1 MKVKWEEAKR
11 IILEN
16 TEPVKETELL
26 VLEEAEG
33 RVLSENVVSPIDV
46 PDVNK
51 SAIDGFAFRSSS
63 LKKLPAELK
72 IVGETAAGDTEKK
85 EVKEGEAVFVMT
97 GGEIPEGAD
106 AAVRVED
113 VKVEGDRVIVDFP
126 LQPGTLVNF
135 KGSEI
140 REGEILIERGELL
153 DSLKVSLLAYVGVYA
168 VKVFRKPKVG
178 ILTTGNEILEPWESF
193 KRGYAYNSN
202 YYLLKSL
209 VEKAGG
215 EAVRLGKAEDE
226 PEALLKAIE
235 EGLNHVDILV
245 TTGGVSKGRYDFVKE
260 VVHRAR
266 VEVFFKQTNIRPGRP
281 LVFGRKG
288 RKLFFGLPGY
298 PTAAA
303 VNALEFLIPAVRKMA
318 GIKNYGNSY
327 VEAVAEERL
336 KSRPNRVDFIRVKVR
351 EGNGCLKVKSAGSQQ
366 TSVFRSFVDSDGLA
380 VVPEGRG
387 PVEPGEKVKVLL
399 LKEFL

>member
-1 MKVKWEEAKR
+1 MKVKWEEAKK
-11 IILEN
+11 IISEN
-16 TEPVKETELL
+16 TEPVKESELV

-63 LKKLPAELK
+63 LKELPAELK
-72 IVGETAAGDTEKK
+72 VVGETAAGDTERKQ
-85 EVKEGEAVFVMT
+85 VKEGEAVFVMT

-113 VKVEGDRVIVDFP
+113 VKVEGDKVIVDFP
-126 LQPGTLVNF
+126 VKPGNLVNF

-140 REGEILIERGELL
+140 RKGEVLLKRGELL
-153 DSLKVSLLAYVGVYA
+153 NFLRISLLAYVGVYA

-202 YYLLKSL
+202 YYFLKSL
-209 VEKAGG
+209 VERAGG
-215 EAVRLGKAEDE
+215 KAVRLGRAEDE

-235 EGLNHVDILV
+235 DGLNHVDILI
-245 TTGGVSKGRYDFVKE
+245 TTGGVSKGKYDFVKE
-260 VVHRAR
+260 VIHRAG

-281 LVFGRKG
+281 LVFGKREN
-288 RKLFFGLPGY
+288 KLFFGLPGY
-298 PTAAA
+298 PAAAA

-318 GIKNYGNSY
+318 GIESYENRY

-336 KSRPNRVDFIRVKVR
+336 KSRPHRVDFIRVKVR
-351 EGNGCLKVKSAGSQQ
+351 EENGCLKVRSAGNQQ
-366 TSVFRSFVDSDGLA
+366 TSVFRSFVESDGLA
-380 VVPEGRG
+380 VVPEGKG
-387 PVEPGEKVKVLL
+387 PVEAGERVKVLL

>member
-1 MKVKWEEAKR
+1 MKVKWEKAKR
-11 IILEN
+11 IISEN
-16 TEPVKETELL
+16 TEPVKETELV

-63 LKKLPAELK
+63 LKELPAELK
-72 IVGETAAGDTEKK
+72 VVGETAAGDTERKQ
-85 EVKEGEAVFVMT
+85 VKEGEAVFVMT

-113 VKVEGDRVIVDFP
+113 VKVEGDKVIVDFP
-126 LQPGTLVNF
+126 VKPGNLVNF

-140 REGEILIERGELL
+140 RKGEVLLKRGELL
-153 DSLKVSLLAYVGVYA
+153 NFLRISLLAYVGVYA

-202 YYLLKSL
+202 YYFLKSL
-209 VEKAGG
+209 VERAGG
-215 EAVRLGKAEDE
+215 KAVRLGRAEDE

-235 EGLNHVDILV
+235 DGLNHVDILI
-245 TTGGVSKGRYDFVKE
+245 TTGGVSKGKYDFVKE
-260 VVHRAR
+260 VIHRAG

-281 LVFGRKG
+281 LVFGKREN
-288 RKLFFGLPGY
+288 KLFFGLPGY
-298 PTAAA
+298 PAAAA

-318 GIKNYGNSY
+318 GIESYENRY

-336 KSRPNRVDFIRVKVR
+336 KSRPHRVDFIRVKVR
-351 EGNGCLKVKSAGSQQ
+351 EENGCLKVRSAGNQQ
-366 TSVFRSFVDSDGLA
+366 TSVFRSFVESDGLA
-380 VVPEGRG
+380 VVPEGKG
-387 PVEPGEKVKVLL
+387 PVEAGERVKVLL

>member
-11 IILEN
+11 IISEN
-16 TEPVKETELL
+16 TEPVKETELV
-26 VLEEAEG
+26 VLEEVEG
-33 RVLSENVVSPIDV
+33 RVLSESVVSPIDV

-63 LKKLPAELK
+63 LKELPAELK
-72 IVGETAAGDTEKK
+72 IVGETAAGDTERKQ
-85 EVKEGEAVFVMT
+85 VKEGEAVFVMT

-113 VKVEGDRVIVDFP
+113 VKVEGDKVIVDFP
-126 LQPGTLVNF
+126 VEPGTLVNF

-140 REGEILIERGELL
+140 RKGEVLLKRGELL
-153 DSLKVSLLAYVGVYA
+153 NSLKLSLLAYVGVYA

-202 YYLLKSL
+202 YYFLKSL
-209 VEKAGG
+209 VERAGG
-215 EAVRLGKAEDE
+215 KAVRLGRAEDE

-235 EGLNHVDILV
+235 NGLNHVDILI
-245 TTGGVSKGRYDFVKE
+245 TTGGVSKGKYDFVKE
-260 VVHRAR
+260 VVHRAG

-281 LVFGRKG
+281 LVFGKREN
-288 RKLFFGLPGY
+288 KLFFGLPGY

-318 GIKNYGNSY
+318 GIESYENRY

-336 KSRPNRVDFIRVKVR
+336 KSRPHRVDFIRVKVR
-351 EGNGCLKVKSAGSQQ
+351 EENGYLKVRSAGNQQ
-366 TSVFRSFVDSDGLA
+366 TSVFRSFAESDGLA
-380 VVPEGRG
+380 VVPEGKG
-387 PVEPGEKVKVLL
+387 PVEAGERVKVLL